1 MNSTVDVR
9 SHSNGKEISD
19 AYYIQWQGDMF
30 PLPNVSGQVLAGSL
44 VVGNDVSPCIQS
56 GSDMVAKPHGMT
68 TTASSSNL
76 KYQLVI
82 IGRSTCGRHGPAQF
96 QV

>member
-1 MNSTVDVR
+1 M
-9 SHSNGKEISD
+9 
-19 AYYIQWQGDMF
+19 QWQGNMF
-30 PLPNVSGQVLAGSL
+30 TLPNISGQVLAGSL
-44 VVGNDVSPCIQS
+44 VVGNDVSPHIQS

-68 TTASSSNL
+68 TTTSSNL